1 MGFDTLLGNDQTKE
15 NLGLALKKGR
25 ISHFYL
31 ISGPAGSGRHTLA
44 KLLAAAI
51 LCREPEAP
59 CLHCRVCR
67 KVLGGNHPDFL
78 TVDDPEK
85 KTVSV
90 DLIRQ
95 ARADIFVRPNES
107 EHKIYLFPRAQDMG
121 LPGQNALLKV
131 LEEPPEYAVF
141 LLITDNPERLLPT
154 VRSRCVE
161 LALNPLPETV
171 LLAELRRRFPKA
183 EEESLRAAATAS
195 GGFLGQAEKLLSEGF
210 QLPPQTQA
218 LAKALAE
225 SDTLGLLQVLTP
237 LEKWSRDTLIPLV
250 QSWGQLLE
258 SALVCRAGGAAV
270 NPYAREL
277 AHRRTG
283 QELHCALLALQ
294 RSTEYL
300 QSNVSPAAVCGYL
313 LWALDG
319 SGTADS

>member
-1 MGFDTLLGNDQTKE
+1 MGFETLLGNERLKD
-15 NLGLALKKGR
+15 NLLRSLRRGH

-59 CLHCRVCR
+59 CLQCRVCR
-67 KVLGGNHPDFL
+67 KVLDGNHPDFI

-85 KTVSV
+85 KTVPV

-131 LEEPPEYAVF
+131 LEEPPEYGVF

-161 LALNPLPETV
+161 LALKPLPETV

-183 EEESLRAAATAS
+183 EEETLRAAAMVS

-225 SDTLGLLQVLTP
+225 SDTLGLLKVLTP
-237 LEKWSRDTLIPLV
+237 LEKWNRDTLIPLV
-250 QSWGQLLE
+250 QGWGQLLE
-258 SALVCRAGGAAV
+258 SALVCRTGGTAV

-277 AHRRTG
+277 AQHRTG
-283 QELHCALLALQ
+283 QELHAALLAVQ
-294 RSTEYL
+294 KGAEYL
-300 QSNVSPAAVCGYL
+300 QANVSPAAVCGFL
-313 LWALDG
+313 LWALSG
-319 SGTADS
+319 SGTVDN

>member
-1 MGFDTLLGNDQTKE
+1 MGFETLLGNEGLKE
-15 NLGLALKKGR
+15 NLLRSLRRGH

-59 CLHCRVCR
+59 CLQCRVCR
-67 KVLGGNHPDFL
+67 KVLDGNHPDFI

-85 KTVSV
+85 KTVPV

-131 LEEPPEYAVF
+131 LEEPPEYGVF

-161 LALNPLPETV
+161 LALKPLPEPV
-171 LLAELRRRFPKA
+171 LLAELRRRFSKA
-183 EEESLRAAATAS
+183 EEETLRAAAMVS

-225 SDTLGLLQVLTP
+225 SDTLGLLKVLTP
-237 LEKWSRDTLIPLV
+237 LEKWNRDTLIPLV
-250 QSWGQLLE
+250 QGWGQLLE
-258 SALVCRAGGAAV
+258 SALVCRAGGTAV

-277 AHRRTG
+277 AQHRTG
-283 QELHCALLALQ
+283 QELHAALLAVQ
-294 RSTEYL
+294 KGAEYL
-300 QSNVSPAAVCGYL
+300 QANVSPAAVCGFL
-313 LWALDG
+313 LWALNG
-319 SGTADS
+319 SGTVDS

>member
-1 MGFDTLLGNDQTKE
+1 MGFETLLGNERLKD
-15 NLGLALKKGR
+15 NLETSLRRGH

-44 KLLAAAI
+44 RLLAAAI
-51 LCREPEAP
+51 LCREPDAP
-59 CLHCRVCR
+59 CLQCRVCR
-67 KVLGGNHPDFL
+67 KVLDGNHPDFI

-85 KTVSV
+85 KTVPV

-107 EHKIYLFPRAQDMG
+107 DHKIYLFPRAQDMG

-131 LEEPPEYAVF
+131 LEEPPEYGVF

-161 LALNPLPETV
+161 LELQPLPEDV
-171 LLAELRRRFPKA
+171 LLRALHRRFPQA
-183 EEESLRAAATAS
+183 EEETLRAAAIAG

-218 LAKALAE
+218 LAKALAD
-225 SDTLGLLQVLTP
+225 SDSLGVLQVLTP
-237 LEKWSRDTLIPLV
+237 LEKWNRDALIPLV

-258 SALVCRAGGAAV
+258 SALVCRAGGTAV
-270 NPYAREL
+270 NPAAREL
-277 AHRRTG
+277 AKHRTG
-283 QELHCALLALQ
+283 RDLHDALLAVQ
-294 RSTEYL
+294 KATEYL
-300 QSNVSPAAVCGYL
+300 QANVSPAAVCGYL
-313 LWALDG
+313 LWALG
-319 SGTADS
+319 RGGPIEN